1 MYSGWYMLTIQHR
14 QTLRD
19 TMGIVWFVV
28 AVIIGAWL
36 INALVFRSFSVTG
49 PSMEST
55 MYTGD
60 RLIVNRLPMTW
71 AALRGQSLC
80 HRADMSSYF
89 RNPKFEE
96 MKADE
101 FVVKRGLRYRVNTL
115 RSLVAKLP
123 SITTN
128 DQTGSTPMR
137 GVRVYASPVT
147 GRLDKTVVPDGS
159 IFVIGDNRG
168 GNESLDSRNGFG
180 FIPLDN
186 IVGPVVIR
194 IYPFSKIST
203 NF

>member
-1 MYSGWYMLTIQHR
+1 MLTIQHR

-19 TMGIVWFVV
+19 AMGIVWFVV

-71 AALRGQSLC
+71 AALRGQSFMPSRG
-80 HRADMSSYF
+80 HVIVF

-101 FVVKRGLRYRVNTL
+101 FVVKRVI
-115 RSLVAKLP
+115 ALP
-123 SITTN
+123 GEHVEVTGGKVIVYN
-128 DQTGSTPMR
+128 DERPDGFDPYE
-137 GVRVYASPVT
+137 GVKVYASPVT
-147 GRLDKTVVPDGS
+147 GHLDKTAVPDGS

-168 GNESLDSRNGFG
+168 GNESLDSRNGLG

-194 IYPFSKIST
+194 IYPFGKIST

>member
-1 MYSGWYMLTIQHR
+1 
-14 QTLRD
+14 
-19 TMGIVWFVV
+19 MGIVWFVV

-71 AALRGQSLC
+71 AALRGQSFMPARG
-80 HRADMSSYF
+80 HVIVF

-101 FVVKRGLRYRVNTL
+101 FVVKRVI
-115 RSLVAKLP
+115 ALP
-123 SITTN
+123 GEHVEVTGGKVTVYN
-128 DQTGSTPMR
+128 DERPDGFDPYE

-168 GNESLDSRNGFG
+168 GNESLDSRNGLG